1 MPDIQRGYLYRVDT
15 EIVSQIIEVLRAAG
29 CVFAEEEARL
39 LAGAASGPA
48 ELAEMVSR
56 RAAGLPL
63 EQVVGWAEFCGLRV
77 AVRPGVFVPRRRTEL
92 VARQAVSLAQPGA
105 VVLDLCCGTGAVG
118 VAVARACPGIALHA
132 VDVDPVAV
140 ECARE
145 NLAGLGSVHEGDL
158 YRALPPEI
166 KGSVDLIVC
175 NAPYVPTDEIA
186 LMPPEAREHEPRH
199 ALDGGRDGLD
209 IQRRVIDQAAEWL
222 RLNGYLIIET
232 SARQAGETVK
242 AFGRAGFT
250 ATIVTSEELDATIAV
265 GSPYVRG
272 QRGGLSAAG

>member
-1 MPDIQRGYLYRVDT
+1 VNSP
-15 EIVSQIIEVLRAAG
+15 EIVTALRAAG

-39 LAGAASGPA
+39 LAEAASGPD
-48 ELAEMVSR
+48 ELDEMVGR

-63 EQVVGWAEFCGLRV
+63 EQVVGWAEFCGARF

-92 VARQAVSLAQPGA
+92 VVRQAISLARPGS

-118 VAVARACPGIALHA
+118 AAVAFACGIKLYA

-140 ECARE
+140 ACARD

-158 YRALPPEI
+158 YLALPPELR
-166 KGSVDLIVC
+166 GTVDLIVC

-186 LMPPEAREHEPRH
+186 LMPPEARDHEPRH

-209 IQRRVIDQAAEWL
+209 IQRRVVSQAREWL
-222 RLNGYLIIET
+222 RPKGYLIIET
-232 SARQAGETVK
+232 SVGQAPHTLD
-242 AFGRAGFT
+242 AFARAGFD
-250 ATIVTSEELDATIAV
+250 ASVFTSEELDATVVA
-265 GSPYVRG
+265 GSPGVRG
-272 QRGGLSAAG
+272 QRGGLPAAR